1 MAAMISR
8 ELDHR
13 DGRIG
18 APLPS
23 PPQPLPSPPQP
34 PPVGHTND
42 LPLTLALVS
51 LHTRITH
58 TRAPR
63 GLTLALSESETVL
76 LG

>member
-18 APLPS
+18 ALQT
-23 PPQPLPSPPQP
+23 PPPPPPP

-42 LPLTLALVS
+42 LPLTLTLLS
-51 LHTRITH
+51 LHFTH
-58 TRAPR
+58 A
-63 GLTLALSESETVL
+63 
-76 LG
+76 

>member
-23 PPQPLPSPPQP
+23 PPQPPPPP

-42 LPLTLALVS
+42 LPLTLALAS